1 MGRSEDGIY
10 VLIKTNVTFTESVHK
25 HSRVTRN
32 SMTADFAIVICQNAS
47 KRFLLKGS
55 EKK

>member
-25 HSRVTRN
+25 HSRVTPN

-55 EKK
+55 ERK

>member
-1 MGRSEDGIY
+1 MGRSKDGIY
-10 VLIKTNVTFTESVHK
+10 VLIKTNVTITESVHK
-25 HSRVTRN
+25 HSRVTPN

-47 KRFLLKGS
+47 KRFLVKGS

>member
-25 HSRVTRN
+25 HSRVTPN

-47 KRFLLKGS
+47 NRFLLKGS

>member
-25 HSRVTRN
+25 HSRVTPN

-47 KRFLLKGS
+47 KRLILKGS
-55 EKK
+55 EKE

>member
-10 VLIKTNVTFTESVHK
+10 VFIKTNVTFTESVRK
-25 HSRVTRN
+25 HSRVTPK
-32 SMTADFAIVICQNAS
+32 SMTADFAIVICQNAP